1 MIFRRKTPFPS
12 TTTLPIALCD
22 TFQLV
27 LLLDGVGVAASL
39 CSVDQLFSEA
49 LSNAL
54 DVSEG
59 SFTGTDGEKGN
70 GLIDTAER
78 GDIDGLSSDGTGAS
92 NSGAVFSG
100 TTVDNGIDC
109 DLDGVLISHDVDLK
123 KINVLAL
130 NPCLIR
136 SCLLEEKRSP
146 TISKEWATMR
156 IAISFLPL
164 FRPFIMSELVSRSMM
179 GHWAFRNR
187 FAAYRPAEW
196 EI

>member
-78 GDIDGLSSDGTGAS
+78 ETSTACLRTVPALPIRVLSSRGPQLTMAS
-92 NSGAVFSG
+92 
-100 TTVDNGIDC
+100 T
-109 DLDGVLISHDVDLK
+109 
-123 KINVLAL
+123 
-130 NPCLIR
+130 
-136 SCLLEEKRSP
+136 
-146 TISKEWATMR
+146 
-156 IAISFLPL
+156 AIW
-164 FRPFIMSELVSRSMM
+164 M
-179 GHWAFRNR
+179 GF
-187 FAAYRPAEW
+187 
-196 EI
+196 